1 MLFPC
6 CVSVLPELPSTGM
19 GGERGAAALPIAR
32 AGPAVPPALEEHGCA
47 WRCLSPEEDLKAMS
61 YWQSGGQRA
70 PSEERIL
77 EGRFGV
83 LHLSGC
89 GFSLCQT
96 PGFSESDFEAAVF
109 L

>member
-6 CVSVLPELPSTGM
+6 CVSVLLELPSTGM
-19 GGERGAAALPIAR
+19 GGERGAAASPIAW
-32 AGPAVPPALEEHGCA
+32 AGPAVPSALEEHGCA

-61 YWQSGGQRA
+61 CWQGGGQRA

-77 EGRFGV
+77 EARFAG
-83 LHLSGC
+83 LHLPGC
-89 GFSLCQT
+89 GFRLCQT